1 MAKKASF
8 FWASYADLMI
18 SLFFIMLVL
27 FVLSVAMLRQKQKAT
42 EEQLKKIEEIQSSVK
57 ELPDD
62 YFEYQP
68 AFKRHTLRTQIQFKS
83 GMSNIDDS
91 DKPYLLEVGRSIET
105 LINKLKKDV
114 RYKDMDI
121 RYLVVIEGMASKDNY
136 PLNYELSYERAL
148 ALYRFWQF
156 SSINFDPGIC
166 EVQIAGSGTGGVG
179 RHAGTTEYKNQR
191 FLIQV
196 VPKIGEFTIALP

>member
-8 FWASYADLMI
+8 FWASYADLMT

-57 ELPDD
+57 ELPDE

-68 AFKRHTLRTQIQFKS
+68 NFKRHTLRREIQFQR
-83 GMSNIDDS
+83 GMSIIDNR
-91 DKPYLLEVGRSIET
+91 DKSYLLEVGKSIKA
-105 LINKLKKDV
+105 LINRLKQDD
-114 RYKDMDI
+114 RYEGMDI
-121 RYLVVIEGMASKDNY
+121 RYLIVIEGMASKDNY

-148 ALYRFWQF
+148 SLCRFWEQHK
-156 SSINFDPGIC
+156 IDFDPTIC
-166 EVQIAGSGTGGVG
+166 EVQIAGSGIGGVG
-179 RHAGTTEYKNQR
+179 RYAGPEEYKNQR

-196 VPKIGEFTIALP
+196 VPKIGEFSIDVP